1 MSIFDH
7 SFLREEYDN
16 EEHSISK
23 DFIVPC
29 LKHCSRYRRATYSF
43 TSAALEVWAGSLAHI
58 IDKNVKIEI
67 LCDMSVLCAKD
78 KRLKIG
84 IEKATNEAD
93 REKFLRDYQDEI
105 LLQAIKFDGDS
116 SDYKA
121 KRMILDWLFANG
133 QLELKFAYPKDKPPD
148 EVDVKY
154 HKKMGY
160 FEYSENEH
168 IAFKGS
174 WNETKLGGGINGE
187 ECDVYSSERSGDV
200 SRCKRTITKVDND
213 WNNLNKKFH
222 NLGVSKKMLK
232 LLKERAP
239 RSVEEILEEFPDI
252 YDVIAEDNEESNPLE
267 NEITES
273 KLSPEYTEDD
283 LYDYQTDVLDNWEKN
298 GRQGLVKHAT
308 GSGKTFTSI
317 FALKKHFETESIGL
331 IIVPSSLLQEQWK
344 IEIPKIIPETKNSML
359 LVGGS
364 NSQWRKK
371 LKLQSKPRKD
381 KVQIIIA
388 VINSAATE
396 DFLSRL
402 NQGPHLMIV
411 ADEVHTLGSGSFSKV
426 LSIEAGAKLGV
437 SATPERYND
446 PDGTKKI
453 FDYFG
458 GLLEPEFPI
467 EKAIGKSLVPYE
479 YHPQACYLSEE
490 ELDDWEEQSLEIKR
504 LAAMCKRNSK
514 DEIIPSHTLKLKLI
528 ERSRIAKRAISKI
541 SVTRNLLKQNYI
553 SGQRWLVYCDSISQ
567 IEDIQT
573 ALKEADLYSSIYHSE
588 MHQTEKER
596 NIENF
601 EAHGGILLSIK
612 CLDEG
617 FDMPS
622 ITHAL
627 IIASDQNPRQFIQ
640 RRGRVL
646 RKDKNNPEKTKA
658 FLYDLVISNE
668 VSGSHPIQSL
678 SVSELRR
685 SLEFSTHALNKHVAE
700 MKIRD
705 FALAAKIKISDIIE
719 DDIFAEIE
727 DEEDFN

>member
-1 MSIFDH
+1 MTIFDH

-16 EEHSISK
+16 EENSISK

-93 REKFLRDYQDEI
+93 KEKFLRDYQDEI

-121 KRMILDWLFANG
+121 KRMILDWLFANE
-133 QLELKFAYPKDKPPD
+133 QLELKFAYPKEKPP
-148 EVDVKY
+148 EYVDVKY

-222 NLGVSKKMLK
+222 NLGVSKKILK

-252 YDVIAEDNEESNPLE
+252 YDVIAEDNEESNSLE
-267 NEITES
+267 NEMTES

-317 FALKKHFETESIGL
+317 FALKKHFEKHSVGL
-331 IIVPSSLLQEQWK
+331 IIVPSTLLQEQWLK
-344 IEIPKIIPETKNSML
+344 EIPKIIPEAKDNIL
-359 LVGGS
+359 LVGQG
-364 NSQWRKK
+364 NKNWRKQ
-371 LKLQSKPRKD
+371 LKLMSKPNENRK
-381 KVQIIIA
+381 QIIIA
-388 VINSAATE
+388 VINSASTD

-402 NQGPHLMIV
+402 VQGPHLMVV
-411 ADEVHTLGSGSFSKV
+411 ADEVHTLGSNTFSKV
-426 LSIEAGAKLGV
+426 LTIDSSAKLGV

-446 PDGTKKI
+446 PEGTDRL
-453 FDYFG
+453 FAYFG
-458 GLLEPEFPI
+458 GLLEPQFPI
-467 EKAIGKSLVPYE
+467 EKAIGKSLVPYD
-479 YHPQACYLSEE
+479 YYPYSCYLNAE
-490 ELDDWEEQSLEIKR
+490 ELDNWEELSIQIKR
-504 LAAMCKRNSK
+504 LAAECKRKSN
-514 DEIIPSHTLKLKLI
+514 DEIIPSLTLKLKLI
-528 ERSRIAKRAISKI
+528 ERSRIAKRAASKI
-541 SVTRNLLKQNYI
+541 TATSQIIKENFQL
-553 SGQRWLVYCDSISQ
+553 GQRWLVYCDSIIQ
-567 IEDIQT
+567 IEDIQEE
-573 ALKEADLYSSIYHSE
+573 LKSINIYSSIYHSQ
-588 MHQTEKER
+588 MLKVARDR

-601 EAHGGILLSIK
+601 EMNGGILLSIK

-646 RKDKNNPEKTKA
+646 RKDRSNPSKTKA
-658 FLYDLVISNE
+658 FLYDLVITNE
-668 VSGSHPIQSL
+668 VQDQHSIQTL
-678 SVSELRR
+678 SISELRR
-685 SLEFSTHALNKHVAE
+685 CLEFSNHAMNNHVAE
-700 MKIRD
+700 MKIRE
-705 FALAAKIKISDIIE
+705 FAIASNVDL
-719 DDIFAEIE
+719 DDISKDEFPDIE
-727 DEEDFN
+727 EEES